1 MLELCDIDVYV
12 FPYLFAV
19 VVVPAYMFVWFNS
32 DCWSD
37 SYSYVWLLKVLSV
50 NDFFSEVLPVS
61 GTTISYICTDLL
73 ICLWSTW
80 S

>member
-19 VVVPAYMFVWFNS
+19 VVVPAYMFVWFSS

-37 SYSYVWLLKVLSV
+37 SYSYVWLL
-50 NDFFSEVLPVS
+50 
-61 GTTISYICTDLL
+61 
-73 ICLWSTW
+73 
-80 S
+80 